1 MIIRTQKNELN
12 IFQAEDRNQ
21 ENKTGKN
28 KNNDIYRRHR
38 VTKREQ
44 PTCQKM

>member
-28 KNNDIYRRHR
+28 KNNDNKKECNIF
-38 VTKREQ
+38 
-44 PTCQKM
+44 